1 MAGGLLQLAA
11 VGSQNQYLTGNPQMT
26 FFKVVY
32 RRHTN
37 YSMEFIEQ
45 TFDGPNE
52 LDVTNSIKLTA
63 KIGRNAD
70 LLSQMY
76 WMKLLPKN
84 SVNLLLRF

>member
-11 VGSQNQYLTGNPQMT
+11 VGSQNQYLSGNPQMT

-32 RRHTN
+32 RRYTN

-45 TFDGPNE
+45 GFEGPNE

-63 KIGRNAD
+63 KIGRNGD

-76 WMKLLPKN
+76 FAFNLPDE
-84 SVNLLLRF
+84 SVKTR